1 MTFPSSSAADVADGN
16 ATASPTAAG
25 DPVARRGRTTIA
37 DKVLE
42 RLATRAALDVPG
54 VLRHSAGPEVLSAV
68 AASWP
73 QATAESAG
81 ERVSVTVSL
90 ALDWDAPARE
100 VAAQV
105 RERVRRRLAEQT
117 GKSVDRVDVTVAA
130 LVPSQ
135 RRDTTRD
142 RRVQ

>member
-1 MTFPSSSAADVADGN
+1 MVDGTPSASPPAAADTVE
-16 ATASPTAAG
+16 
-25 DPVARRGRTTIA
+25 RRGRTTIA

-68 AASWP
+68 TTSWP
-73 QATAESAG
+73 KATADSAG
-81 ERVSVTVSL
+81 ERVSVKLSL
-90 ALDWDAPARE
+90 ALDWDASATE

-105 RERVRRRLAEQT
+105 RERVRERLVEQT

-130 LVPSQ
+130 LVSSG
-135 RRDTTRD
+135 RRDAGRD

>member
-1 MTFPSSSAADVADGN
+1 M
-16 ATASPTAAG
+16 
-25 DPVARRGRTTIA
+25 
-37 DKVLE
+37 LE

-68 AASWP
+68 TTSWP
-73 QATAESAG
+73 KATADSAG
-81 ERVSVTVSL
+81 ERVSVKLSL
-90 ALDWDAPARE
+90 ALDWDASATE

-105 RERVRRRLAEQT
+105 RERVRERLVEQT

-130 LVPSQ
+130 LVSSG
-135 RRDTTRD
+135 RRDAGRD

>member
-1 MTFPSSSAADVADGN
+1 MSPSGAVGGVGA
-16 ATASPTAAG
+16 
-25 DPVARRGRTTIA
+25 RGRTTIA

-42 RLATRAALDVPG
+42 RLATHAALDVPG

-68 AASWP
+68 TTSWP
-73 QATAESAG
+73 QSTADSAG
-81 ERVSVTVSL
+81 ERVSVKVTL
-90 ALDWDAPARE
+90 AVDWAEPVRD

-105 RERVRRRLAEQT
+105 RSRVRDRLVEQT

-130 LVPSQ
+130 LVPPGGQ
-135 RRDTTRD
+135 DTGPG